1 MTNYPK
7 LVVVVVVVVLVVV
20 VIVIMEKV
28 TRSEIIYKTMITD
41 LLHTTVAV
49 RVSMVLQQYGA
60 VILFTLL
67 STYLLL
73 LE

>member
-7 LVVVVVVVVLVVV
+7 LVVVVVVVVV
-20 VIVIMEKV
+20 VIVVVEKV
-28 TRSEIIYKTMITD
+28 TRSEIIYKTMITA

-49 RVSMVLQQYGA
+49 RVSTVLQQYGA
-60 VILFTLL
+60 VILFTLP
-67 STYLLL
+67 SIYLLS